1 MHILLTGSTGFIG
14 HTVAA
19 ALTRAGHTVHGGVS
33 PRQRTAQ
40 PLQIPIDFARD
51 TTPDAWLP
59 RLAGIDAVVNA
70 VGVLRDSSARPI
82 DAVHQHT
89 PVALFNACAQAGVR
103 RVVHISALGIE
114 GSTTRATPAPSARPT
129 CIYRPWPRGAP

>member
-40 PLQIPIDFARD
+40 PLQ
-51 TTPDAWLP
+51 
-59 RLAGIDAVVNA
+59 
-70 VGVLRDSSARPI
+70 RP
-82 DAVHQHT
+82 
-89 PVALFNACAQAGVR
+89 
-103 RVVHISALGIE
+103 
-114 GSTTRATPAPSARPT
+114 TPARA
-129 CIYRPWPRGAP
+129 

>member
-1 MHILLTGSTGFIG
+1 MNRPGAAGSSGALSVFLCTAPRTRTRRRPSFLSKALLMHILLTGSTGFIG

-40 PLQIPIDFARD
+40 PLQIPMDFARD

-70 VGVLRDSSARPI
+70 VGAPRDRSARP
-82 DAVHQHT
+82 
-89 PVALFNACAQAGVR
+89 
-103 RVVHISALGIE
+103 LG
-114 GSTTRATPAPSARPT
+114 PAPHPPPPA
-129 CIYRPWPRGAP
+129 

>member
-1 MHILLTGSTGFIG
+1 MNRPGAAGSRGALSVFFRAPLQEPAPADDLLFLSKALLMHILLTGSTGFIG

-51 TTPDAWLP
+51 TTPDAWQDRKST
-59 RLAGIDAVVNA
+59 RLN
-70 VGVLRDSSARPI
+70 SSHSQI
-82 DAVHQHT
+82 
-89 PVALFNACAQAGVR
+89 
-103 RVVHISALGIE
+103 
-114 GSTTRATPAPSARPT
+114 
-129 CIYRPWPRGAP
+129 